1 MPRILLLGFFGL
13 EVIYLFLVR
22 LGDWRQ
28 HTIPFL
34 LAFGVAFGGYVTLI
48 WAIRRWSL
56 AIARDP
62 SASDPEAHGRGRCG
76 GRWLLGGVVLGGLVF
91 RATLVGVTPTL
102 SDDIYRYVWDGRVQ
116 QAGVNPYRYAPD
128 DEALAHFRTPDWD
141 SINHKSIPTIYP
153 PLMQLAFRF
162 GAALSPTVLAQK
174 AMFLGCDIAVMLLL
188 LAWLPRVG
196 VNPMMG
202 LLYAWHPLVVV
213 EVAGSGHNDPLGVL
227 WMVLGLALWTSRRRA
242 MGTLAF
248 ALSFLSKLTTALL
261 WPFYWVRARGLL
273 GWFALAVLPAG
284 LWCWRSPYFAPGF
297 SHYASRWEFNSSLY
311 AILQAFPVPPLA
323 ARIACGLIVLVT
335 GFVAARRTE
344 DLIAYT
350 RTMLQTA
357 VLAAPVVEPWYLL
370 WLLPLLCL
378 RFSWVWL
385 VFTGLAM
392 LSYLVRVPYVSPGL
406 WKIPAWVLWVEY
418 VPVYAW
424 LMMRWL
430 KRADEGRRD
439 PSSL

>member
-1 MPRILLLGFFGL
+1 MPRILVRGFLGL
-13 EVIYLFLVR
+13 ELVYLLLVR
-22 LGDWRQ
+22 IGDWRQ

-34 LAFGVAFGGYVTLI
+34 LAFGVAFGGYVTLV
-48 WAIRRWSL
+48 WAVRRWD
-56 AIARDP
+56 AGG
-62 SASDPEAHGRGRCG
+62 GRP
-76 GRWLLGGVVLGGLVF
+76 GRWLLGGMVLGGLVF
-91 RATLVGVTPTL
+91 RATLAGVTPTL

-116 QAGVNPYRYAPD
+116 QAGVNPYRYAPQD
-128 DEALAHFRTPDWD
+128 AALAHLRTEEWRL
-141 SINHKSIPTIYP
+141 INHPGIPTIYP

-174 AMFLGCDIAVMLLL
+174 LTFLACDIAVMLLL
-188 LAWLPRVG
+188 LCWLPRVG
-196 VNPMMG
+196 INPMMG
-202 LLYAWHPLVVV
+202 LVYAWHPLVVV

-227 WMVLGLALWTSRRRA
+227 WMVAGLWLWTSRRRV

-273 GWFALAVLPAG
+273 GWFALAVLSAG
-284 LWCWRSPYFAPGF
+284 LWCWCSPYFAPGF
-297 SHYASRWEFNSSLY
+297 SHYASGWEFNSSLY
-311 AILQAFPVPPLA
+311 AILQALLGHPLA

-357 VLAAPVVEPWYLL
+357 VLVAPVVEPWYLL

-385 VFTGLAM
+385 IFTGLAM
-392 LSYLVRVPYVSPGL
+392 LSYLVQVPYVSYGL
-406 WKIPAWVLWVEY
+406 WKIPTWVLWVEY
-418 VPVYAW
+418 LPVYGW
-424 LMMRWL
+424 LIVRTW
-430 KRADEGRRD
+430 RHEGRRHH
-439 PSSL
+439 SRL